1 MKFTGTNNEILQLS
15 EVDGNSCHELTE
27 VVPTA
32 LSVLWFTSDDNQL
45 LIDDVLYTF
54 HRNDV
59 VCLTEFHNV
68 ETRRVH
74 SVNLL
79 RFNRAFFCIFD
90 HDADVG
96 CKGLLFFGAAE
107 APRFRFPD
115 DEVTRVELFWQTFV
129 YEMDASD
136 DLQLQMLQMM
146 LKRYLILCTR
156 FFREQHQM
164 GDTDRSQV
172 DLIRSFNYLVEQHF
186 KTLHTVADYAELMHK
201 SPKTLS
207 NLFSKVGGKTPLQYI
222 QERKMLEARRWLHH
236 TDKSIKEVAYDLGF
250 EDLQSFSRF
259 FKKHQGVS
267 PTQFKASV

>member
-32 LSVLWFTSDDNQL
+32 LS
-45 LIDDVLYTF
+45 
-54 HRNDV
+54 
-59 VCLTEFHNV
+59 
-68 ETRRVH
+68 
-74 SVNLL
+74 
-79 RFNRAFFCIFD
+79 
-90 HDADVG
+90 
-96 CKGLLFFGAAE
+96 
-107 APRFRFPD
+107 
-115 DEVTRVELFWQTFV
+115 
-129 YEMDASD
+129 
-136 DLQLQMLQMM
+136 
-146 LKRYLILCTR
+146 ILCTR
-156 FFREQHQM
+156 FYREQHQM

-267 PTQFKASV
+267 PTQFKASA